1 MIFREI
7 GSAQQRISEYL
18 PSRLLNSFFSSHFCN
33 LRRTLEVK
41 MTIFIYSF
49 LLVTCIYN
57 VAILSRLDKLGEL

>member
-1 MIFREI
+1 MNFREI
-7 GSAQQRISEYL
+7 GSAQQRTSECI
-18 PSRLLNSFFSSHFCN
+18 PRSTNLLFLKSFFITFKKG
-33 LRRTLEVK
+33 LEVK